1 MEVLMSS
8 SPVHSLRTLQ
18 SAIKQ
23 ATGVEVPLLDLSKV
37 LLDHMASS
45 TLRFSREAIRIYHD
59 RLRNWRTADQIV
71 MRRFHA
77 IRRDRRATLADIEAL
92 YEVYSAEA
100 QALGFEPMGLG
111 TFRLRAYQIPIPKQR
126 PSPLLLNR

>member
-1 MEVLMSS
+1 MSS

-18 SAIKQ
+18 AAIKK

-45 TLRFSREAIRIYHD
+45 TLRFSRDALRIYHD

-71 MRRFHA
+71 MRKFHA
-77 IRRDRRATLADIEAL
+77 IRRDRKATQADIEAL
-92 YEVYSAEA
+92 YAIYQAEA
-100 QALGFEPMGLG
+100 QAQGLELMGLG
-111 TFRLRAYQIPIPKQR
+111 TFRQRAYQIPIPKLR
-126 PSPLLLNR
+126 PSPALLR